1 MKKIT
6 EYIYTELIALEKDMS
21 ALSKQNK
28 KEGYLKDTKKRDFWM
43 MSARVETLKD
53 IYKIVQD
60 VESEYNKFF
69 KTLNKDSKLI
79 FNFVLQYW
87 NIHTTIDVIKTLTPL
102 AVNETTVPVMIEP
115 LEYPK
120 FMAWN
125 ILPEEYIKK
134 IIPL

>member
-69 KTLNKDSKLI
+69 KKLADELEKTTFFMKLDYTKIASLVDSVDKKEDE
-79 FNFVLQYW
+79 VLG
-87 NIHTTIDVIKTLTPL
+87 VVK
-102 AVNETTVPVMIEP
+102 
-115 LEYPK
+115 
-120 FMAWN
+120 
-125 ILPEEYIKK
+125 
-134 IIPL
+134 